1 MSRRLASV
9 ALAYPFVHRSASARS
24 SSWGDGDSSGGGSRF
39 FVIVVC
45 SFLFARWRL
54 GSRQDIDSSRKVT
67 FDDLNNL
74 GQGTELKLPFTEE
87 LPIDSDENG
96 NFIEFLTSDVCMMPY
111 VNTMGKKLEENDLDG
126 AIMMGLP
133 CIESDDDNYGNF
145 NLQLW
150 LVDSPTVQ

>member
-1 MSRRLASV
+1 MES
-9 ALAYPFVHRSASARS
+9 
-24 SSWGDGDSSGGGSRF
+24 
-39 FVIVVC
+39 C
-45 SFLFARWRL
+45 
-54 GSRQDIDSSRKVT
+54 DIDSSRKVT